1 MSKHF
6 YSFVLVVI
14 LRINHF
20 PIICRSFCIN
30 YIMSLNWNMAFLDQ
44 YMSTVLYVS
53 RNQWSMRVDVITWDK
68 VIVLLWLILLL
79 FFYSFFTDWMI
90 SSLLTNDNDYPFL
103 FLFFFSSDNGIMI
116 KLFSL
121 FSFLLLFIR
130 LVIYAVFIHL
140 LEQTPT
146 TSSPSFKWI
155 FKILIQF
162 N

>member
-1 MSKHF
+1 MFVPKALRYIMHVWVFLFICFGSYITRKPFSYNMSDLLHKL
-6 YSFVLVVI
+6 YVISFV
-14 LRINHF
+14 
-20 PIICRSFCIN
+20 
-30 YIMSLNWNMAFLDQ
+30 SLNWNMAFLDQ

-121 FSFLLLFIR
+121 FLFFFFP
-130 LVIYAVFIHL
+130 LYDL
-140 LEQTPT
+140 
-146 TSSPSFKWI
+146 
-155 FKILIQF
+155 
-162 N
+162 